1 MVTSWNIAIILGTI
15 GLLVVNLGLFKRLIV
30 SDFFSKSRPKKEDA
44 ANVENEEDIM
54 LNQGM

>member
-1 MVTSWNIAIILGTI
+1 MMTSWNTAIILGTI

-30 SDFFSKSRPKKEDA
+30 SDFYSNSRPKKEDA
-44 ANVENEEDIM
+44 TNTENEEDIM